1 MVKQLNKDEI
11 LKAASHFLL
20 ETINSYQIMPLD
32 EMGNID
38 WQAYEPG
45 CTPWNLLGE
54 MTITSSDI
62 SSDQLEEDEDWQ
74 VLLSGVWTWSKNDY
88 EPEDFMFEVYVPKNA
103 DLSTSQEFE
112 CERIY

>member
-1 MVKQLNKDEI
+1 MVNQLDKDTVI
-11 LKAASHFLL
+11 KAASAFLL
-20 ETINSYQIMPLD
+20 DEIDSYQIMPLD

-45 CTPWNLLGE
+45 STPWNLLEE

-74 VLLSGVWTWSKNDY
+74 VLLSGTWTWSENNS
-88 EPEDFMFEVYVPKNA
+88 EPEEFLFEVYVPKNT
-103 DLSTSQEFE
+103 DLSRPFDYEY
-112 CERIY
+112 ERIY